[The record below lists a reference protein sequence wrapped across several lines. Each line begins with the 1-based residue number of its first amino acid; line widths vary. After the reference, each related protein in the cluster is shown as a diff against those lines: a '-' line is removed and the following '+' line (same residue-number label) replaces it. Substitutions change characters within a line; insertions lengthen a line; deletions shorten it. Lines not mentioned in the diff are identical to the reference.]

1 MLEIIQSW
9 ATHFVV
15 YSFITTLIQFFVM
28 KLTLAQWYDGI
39 VVTERTRNGVRRYFP
54 RNQRTLRRMYA
65 IDSTMCGFTDSNLP
79 RKAIVLNTEDEII
92 R

>member
-1 MLEIIQSW
+1 
-9 ATHFVV
+9 
-15 YSFITTLIQFFVM
+15 M